1 MSPQVASWIT
11 DNFGVEAHPL
21 SELGMLGAT
30 DKRIFE
36 EARQAG
42 VVIVTKDSDFSKL
55 VERMGPPPQIL
66 WVTFGNTSNA
76 GLRELFRN
84 ALPSAL
90 NLLEHGEPL
99 VEISDSL

>member
-30 DKRIFE
+30 DRRIFE

-42 VVIVTKDSDFSKL
+42 VVIVTKDSDFSRM

-66 WVTFGNTSNA
+66 WITCGNTANA
-76 GLRELFRN
+76 GLREVLQA